1 MLVEYR
7 NGTGLLAVIGDPVA
21 HSLSPLLQNTMIR
34 ELGRDDLYLAIPV
47 KRGGLPAFIQ
57 AAETI
62 GITGFNLTMPHKTDI
77 LPFLA
82 DMTHEARRAGS
93 VNSVRI
99 RGNRL
104 EGHSTDGIGFRR
116 ALQDMGM
123 DYPDQIV
130 TILGAGGAA
139 RSIAMTAADSGARQV
154 RIVNRTPEKAEE
166 LCAGEPSLRAFSLNQ
181 AEQILPDTD
190 ILINTTPVGME
201 GTGKTGSF
209 PFLRT
214 LKPGALAMDCIY
226 APAMTLF
233 MSEAKA
239 LGHPT
244 ANGIG
249 MLVYQAVYAYAFFRD
264 LSLDPETVSR
274 LGLLL
279 LETSG
284 VDPSGAGSL

>member
-166 LCAGEPSLRAFSLNQ
+166 LCAGE
-181 AEQILPDTD
+181 
-190 ILINTTPVGME
+190 
-201 GTGKTGSF
+201 
-209 PFLRT
+209 
-214 LKPGALAMDCIY
+214 AMDCIY
-226 APAMTLF
+226 APAMTPF

-249 MLVYQAVYAYAFFRD
+249 MLVYQAIYAYAFFRD
-264 LSLDPETVSR
+264 LDFEPETVSQ
-274 LGLLL
+274 LGALL
-279 LETSG
+279 LEASG
-284 VDPSGAGSL
+284 VDPSGAGKS